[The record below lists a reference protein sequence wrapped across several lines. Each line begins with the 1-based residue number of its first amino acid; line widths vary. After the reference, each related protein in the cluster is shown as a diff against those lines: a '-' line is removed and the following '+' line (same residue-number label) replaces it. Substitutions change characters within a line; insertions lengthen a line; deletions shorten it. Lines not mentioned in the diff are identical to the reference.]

1 MKMTKILAIAVAGG
15 LVGFGGMALAHDMTD
30 MDMAGMDMRDMPAA
44 APATQIAAVATNA
57 VAIDNFAFAPAAI
70 TVPVGTTVTW
80 TNHDDEVHTVES
92 SDNPQLFKSAGLD
105 TDDTFSFTFTKPGT
119 YKYFC
124 SIHPR
129 MVGTVVV
136 K

>member
-1 MKMTKILAIAVAGG
+1 MTMTKLLALAVTGG
-15 LVGFGGMALAHDMTD
+15 FVGFGGMALAHDMSK
-30 MDMAGMDMRDMPAA
+30 MDMAGMDMSAMPAA
-44 APATQIAAVATNA
+44 APATQVAAVATNA

-70 TVPVGTTVTW
+70 TVVAGTTVTW

-92 SDNPQLFKSAGLD
+92 SDNPQVFKSAGLD

-124 SIHPR
+124 SIHPG
-129 MVGTVVV
+129 MVGTVIV

>member
-1 MKMTKILAIAVAGG
+1 MMNAIKRRAQP
-15 LVGFGGMALAHDMTD
+15 L
-30 MDMAGMDMRDMPAA
+30 AA
-44 APATQIAAVATNA
+44 AVMLALSLPAYADEAGQPAQIAAVQPGA
-57 VAIDNFAFAPAAI
+57 VTIDNFAFAPALLIVA
-70 TVPVGTTVTW
+70 PGTKVTW
-80 TNHDDEVHTVES
+80 TNKDEEPHTVVS
-92 SDNPQLFKSAGLD
+92 ADGGQTFKSPALD
-105 TDDTFSFTFTKPGT
+105 TDDKFSFTFDKAGT

>member
-1 MKMTKILAIAVAGG
+1 MTLLNRRALPLAAAAMLVFGIGAYAG
-15 LVGFGGMALAHDMTD
+15 
-30 MDMAGMDMRDMPAA
+30 AA
-44 APATQIAAVATNA
+44 APSAVT
-57 VAIDNFAFAPAAI
+57 IDNFAFSPTPLTVAP
-70 TVPVGTTVTW
+70 GTTVTW
-80 TNHDDEVHTVES
+80 TNKDEEPHTVLS
-92 SDNPQLFKSAGLD
+92 ADGGQSFKSPALD
-105 TDDTFSFTFTKPGT
+105 TDDKFTFTFDKAGT